1 MVGKAPGFVIH
12 ADGTIRFHNRV
23 CVPAVEVLRKKILK
37 AGHNMPHSV
46 HPRGDKLYKGLK

>member
-1 MVGKAPGFVIH
+1 MGKAPEFIIH
-12 ADGTIRFHNRV
+12 EDETIRFHNRV